1 MRGRRFWIVLL
12 YVTLIGVGIGA
23 TVYFNIKGSV
33 EVLESNIT
41 VSPQSFSVDL
51 AKGVEYVKKITVKN
65 FGPEICVYFEDVV
78 EGPSPDKI
86 DVSYKDA
93 YGNSIYST
101 KKLCLPEGS
110 KDNPSN
116 TAVNVHLDVDK
127 NAETGKYSVYIF
139 VRS

>member
-1 MRGRRFWIVLL
+1 MRAKLGVVLL
-12 YVTLIGVGIGA
+12 YLLLIAVGIGA

-33 EVLESNIT
+33 EVIEGNIT

-65 FGPEICVYFEDVV
+65 SGPEICVYFEDLV

-86 DVSYKDA
+86 DVRYKDA

-110 KDNPSN
+110 KDLPSN

-127 NAETGKYSVYIF
+127 NSENGKYTIYIF
-139 VRS
+139 VRN